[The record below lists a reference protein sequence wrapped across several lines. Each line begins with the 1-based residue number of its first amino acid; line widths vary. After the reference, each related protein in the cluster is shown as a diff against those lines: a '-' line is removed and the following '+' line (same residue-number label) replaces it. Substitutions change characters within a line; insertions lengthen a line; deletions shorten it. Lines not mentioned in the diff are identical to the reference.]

1 MPDMVRI
8 AITPGEPAG
17 IGPELVLK
25 LAQHTLKFEIIAI
38 ANVKMLQQQAEQLQA
53 IQGAAS
59 AAKDLGS
66 ASTED
71 GTALGDLVGG

>member
-38 ANVKMLQQQAEQLQA
+38 ANVKMLQQQAEQLGLDVQ
-53 IQGAAS
+53 IQTTLADIEANESPAPGRRRQYR
-59 AAKDLGS
+59 
-66 ASTED
+66 
-71 GTALGDLVGG
+71 